1 MGDDKNS
8 SRIIQ
13 KISFQPGDAFHIQVI
28 SWLIQKQDIRLGKK
42 HLAQRHAGFLT
53 AGKSFNLLVII
64 FLREAETL

>member
-8 SRIIQ
+8 SWIIQ
-13 KISFQPGDAFHIQVI
+13 KISFQPGDTFHIQVVG
-28 SWLIQKQDIRLGKK
+28 WLIQKQDIRLGKK
-42 HLAQRHAGFLT
+42 HLAQCHTGFLT